1 MLFVCVQQLYNA
13 NTAYISLTLQLA
25 IWHCVITGIM
35 AINTK
40 MMKLWKTTI
49 TFFSCACAYILGLPM
64 ATEVCLISLELSF
77 RTILFFL
84 FYHFI
89 YLKM

>member
-1 MLFVCVQQLYNA
+1 MLASMF
-13 NTAYISLTLQLA
+13 QLA

-40 MMKLWKTTI
+40 MMKLWETTI

-64 ATEVCLISLELSF
+64 ATEV
-77 RTILFFL
+77 RV
-84 FYHFI
+84 
-89 YLKM
+89 